1 MPMAMESP
9 YSTDGFSSS
18 ARGGRNISEFERW
31 VSMASGAGLVVYG
44 LSRRRGN
51 GWILATLGGLLFR
64 RGFVGHCVTYV
75 LFDINTGRSLG
86 ETRSALGGSAGI
98 NVQESVT
105 ISRTPQELYRFWRSL
120 ENLPRFMNHLV
131 SVERVTDTISRW
143 RAQGPAGSTVE
154 WNAEVIN
161 DVPNKILA
169 WISLKGSDVVSAG
182 SVNFE
187 PASGGRAT
195 HVRVHLQYSPPAGK
209 FGAAVA
215 RMMGADP
222 ATEIREDLNRF
233 KQMVEAGQLV

>member
-1 MPMAMESP
+1 MPMAMEIP
-9 YSTDGFSSS
+9 YSTG
-18 ARGGRNISEFERW
+18 AYNTGTRAGRNISEFERW
-31 VSMASGAGLVVYG
+31 VSMAAGAGLVLYG

-51 GWILATLGGLLFR
+51 GWILATFGGLLFR
-64 RGFVGHCVTYV
+64 RGFVGHCVTYE
-75 LFDINTGRSLG
+75 LFDINTARSLS
-86 ETRSALGGSAGI
+86 ETRSALGGTAGI

-120 ENLPRFMNHLV
+120 ENLPRFMNHLL

-143 RAQGPAGSTVE
+143 RAKGPGGTVVE

-209 FGAAVA
+209 VGAAVA
-215 RMMGADP
+215 KIMGADP
-222 ATEIREDLNRF
+222 ATEIREDLSRF
-233 KQMVEAGQLV
+233 KQMVEAGQMV

>member
-1 MPMAMESP
+1 MPW
-9 YSTDGFSSS
+9 SS
-18 ARGGRNISEFERW
+18 GRNISEFERW
-31 VSMASGAGLVVYG
+31 VSMGAGAGLALYG

-51 GWILATLGGLLFR
+51 GWVMAALGGLLFR
-64 RGFVGHCVTYV
+64 RGFVGHCATYE
-75 LFDINTGRSLG
+75 LFDINTGRS

-105 ISRTPQELYRFWRSL
+105 ISRSPQELYRFWRSL
-120 ENLPRFMNHLV
+120 ENLPRFMRHLD

-143 RAQGPAGSTVE
+143 RAKGPAGSHVE

-187 PASGGRAT
+187 PASGGRST

-209 FGAAVA
+209 FGAVVA
-215 RMMGADP
+215 KLMGADP
-222 ATEIREDLNRF
+222 ATEIREDLGRF

>member
-1 MPMAMESP
+1 MDMQMPVSN
-9 YSTDGFSSS
+9 G
-18 ARGGRNISEFERW
+18 ARSGRNISEFERW
-31 VSMASGAGLVVYG
+31 ASMAAGAGMMLYG

-51 GWILATLGGLLFR
+51 GWILATFGGLLFR
-64 RGFVGHCVTYV
+64 RGFVGHCVTYE
-75 LFDINTGRSLG
+75 LFDINTARSG
-86 ETRSALGGSAGI
+86 NTRTALGGSAGI

-105 ISRTPQELYRFWRSL
+105 IARTPQELYRFWRNL
-120 ENLPRFMNHLV
+120 ENLPRFMGHLT

-143 RAQGPAGSTVE
+143 RAQGPAGTIVE

-187 PASGGRAT
+187 PAAGGRST

-209 FGAAVA
+209 LGAAVA
-215 RMMGADP
+215 RLMGADP

-233 KQMVEAGQLV
+233 KQMIEAGQMV